1 MDLSGDLEEIKILD
15 IIIPAYNCK
24 DTLPRT
30 LSSIVAQTKK
40 EKCIVTVVDD
50 CSTEDLQP
58 IIDDFKKYI
67 KINYIKLKE
76 NLKYPGL
83 VRQVGIDNS
92 IGHFIM
98 FLDSDDVLEPTAVE
112 HLHNEMIRT
121 DRDVIMGY
129 FYCQESNGDFVTMKE
144 DRSTWLHGNIYR
156 RSFLKKNNIKFCTGY
171 NEDGAFNTQ
180 CYMLSD
186 KIGIFQKPIMYWL
199 HNKNSITRSQT
210 EFSIRYSDLVVSTL
224 NFAYQNIFSHNGR
237 TKKTIKNMGT
247 HWAMFYKL
255 LNEIKEFDED
265 AFREVEDSLDIQIA
279 LFSKD
284 LNIYNF
290 TDHEKVYFKQ
300 GFTKGLQ
307 KYCLSDKPHWVT
319 PETFLSMYSTGIS
332 LSVTDFLIRGE

>member
-1 MDLSGDLEEIKILD
+1 MITVFTPTYNRRKELENLYISLINQTENDFEWLIVDDGSSDDTKKFINKLIKENKIN
-15 IIIPAYNCK
+15 IKYVYKENGGKQSAYN
-24 DTLPRT
+24 R
-30 LSSIVAQTKK
+30 
-40 EKCIVTVVDD
+40 
-50 CSTEDLQP
+50 
-58 IIDDFKKYI
+58 
-67 KINYIKLKE
+67 
-76 NLKYPGL
+76 GL
-83 VRQVGIDNS
+83 VEANGDI
-92 IGHFIM
+92 
-98 FLDSDDVLEPTAVE
+98 FLCIDSDDILEPTAVE

-210 EFSIRYSDLVVSTL
+210 EFSIRYSHHVVSTL
-224 NFAYQNIFSHNGR
+224 NFAYQNIFSHSGR

-307 KYCLSDKPHWVT
+307 KYCLSDRPHWVT

-332 LSVTDFLIRGE
+332 LSVTDFLIGGE